1 MSRHIC
7 DGMEYTY
14 QPDTGELFNNYGTL
28 VAIVVEDEAKEYY
41 LFLTADGTLMYEA
54 HASLISDVAR
64 TLVEQFTVYEQ
75 G

>member
-1 MSRHIC
+1 MRYTVKVITAEGDIFEVHC
-7 DGMEYTY
+7 DTVE
-14 QPDTGELFNNYGTL
+14 E
-28 VAIVVEDEAKEYY
+28 VEDEAKEYY